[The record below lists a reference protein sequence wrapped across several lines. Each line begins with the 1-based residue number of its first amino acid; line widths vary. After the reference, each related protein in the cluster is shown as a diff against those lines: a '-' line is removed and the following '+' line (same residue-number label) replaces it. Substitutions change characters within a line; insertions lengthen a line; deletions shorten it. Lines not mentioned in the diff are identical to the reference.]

1 MISCMTTRI
10 GLLFF
15 PGMTHLDTT
24 APQQVLSAMDDVQ
37 LHHLWKT
44 KEPVTSDSGLTFVPT
59 TTLSECPNLDVLF
72 VGGGGGQIPL
82 MSDDEVLSFL
92 ARQGAQARYV
102 TAVCTGS
109 LLLGAAGLLEG
120 RRATTHWAYTDLLAT
135 FGATYEPARVVVDGN
150 RVTGGGVTAGL
161 DFALRLVALLE
172 GDDAARAITLRY
184 EYDPAPPFACG
195 HPDRADPA
203 LVAAMRARARA
214 GVPG

>member
-1 MISCMTTRI
+1 VTR
-10 GLLFF
+10 L
-15 PGMTHLDTT
+15 P
-24 APQQVLSAMDDVQ
+24 
-37 LHHLWKT
+37 
-44 KEPVTSDSGLTFVPT
+44 
-59 TTLSECPNLDVLF
+59 
-72 VGGGGGQIPL
+72 
-82 MSDDEVLSFL
+82 
-92 ARQGAQARYV
+92 
-102 TAVCTGS
+102 
-109 LLLGAAGLLEG
+109 
-120 RRATTHWAYTDLLAT
+120 YTDLLAT